1 MSKKAGP
8 AAASLALL
16 LGACSYQTYQSAFG
30 GAGAENRQFQ
40 TLFWVFLGVCL
51 VMYLAVI
58 AFLVAGILRRRRASE
73 AHVVDEGKHHE
84 THPLMRSA
92 LIGWSA
98 LIGVG
103 LAALAIASFV
113 TDRSMASAAAHP
125 QLEIDVTANQWWW
138 DVRYDASDPSKIV
151 RTANELHLPVGVPA
165 HITLHSNDVIH
176 SFWVPS

>member
-1 MSKKAGP
+1 MSMKARP

-40 TLFWVFLGVCL
+40 ALFWVFLGVCL
-51 VMYLAVI
+51 VMYLLVI
-58 AFLVAGILRRRRASE
+58 AFLLAGILRRRRASDANLVE
-73 AHVVDEGKHHE
+73 HGSHHE

-92 LIGWSA
+92 LMGWSA

-113 TDRSMASAAAHP
+113 AERTMANSAAH
-125 QLEIDVTANQWWW
+125 
-138 DVRYDASDPSKIV
+138 
-151 RTANELHLPVGVPA
+151 
-165 HITLHSNDVIH
+165 
-176 SFWVPS
+176 